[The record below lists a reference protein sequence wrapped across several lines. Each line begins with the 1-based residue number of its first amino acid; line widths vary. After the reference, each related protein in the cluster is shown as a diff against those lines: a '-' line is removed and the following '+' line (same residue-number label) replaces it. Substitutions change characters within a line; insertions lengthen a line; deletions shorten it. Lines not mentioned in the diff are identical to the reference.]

1 MRTRTF
7 ALAAVIALAAST
19 LPFAAQEKIDPDINA
34 KIRQEETAHSR
45 IMRTLHFLTD
55 VHGPRLT
62 GSPAHKAAAEWAI
75 RFYCRRGF
83 RQVSP
88 EQKARLLNTYWTVP
102 DRQIE
107 TSVVLANPPLDE
119 R

>member
-62 GSPAHKAAAEWAI
+62 GSPAHKAAAEWAVKEMESW
-75 RFYCRRGF
+75 GF
-83 RQVSP
+83 TNGRLEP
-88 EQKARLLNTYWTVP
+88 WEFGAQK
-102 DRQIE
+102 
-107 TSVVLANPPLDE
+107 
-119 R
+119 